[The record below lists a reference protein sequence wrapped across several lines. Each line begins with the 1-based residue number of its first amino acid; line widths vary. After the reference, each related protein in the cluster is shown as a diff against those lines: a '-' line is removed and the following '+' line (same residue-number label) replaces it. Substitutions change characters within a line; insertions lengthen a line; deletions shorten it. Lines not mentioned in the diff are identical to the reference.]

1 MSKRQEIRDRR
12 RKEKIRNR
20 VITIF
25 LVIAG
30 ALLITF
36 ALIIPSLDN
45 IKNSTSATQTAQFTT
60 PSPVIVV
67 TPNTI
72 LAEINGIHIGDPN
85 APVKVDVYGD
95 FRCSACRYYSENI
108 EPQIIQAY
116 VDTGKVY
123 YSFHTFIVID
133 GYDNTDASYR
143 ASLAAMCAADQNM
156 FWPYHENLYA
166 NQVSED
172 ASLFTDERLITMAQN
187 VGLDMTAFTPCLQS
201 KQHAADIES
210 DIAQAHALGVQGTPS
225 AFVNGTSAQITDLAA
240 AIDTALASK

>member
-1 MSKRQEIRDRR
+1 MSKRQEIRDKRR
-12 RKEKIRNR
+12 REKIRNR
-20 VITIF
+20 LITIF

-60 PSPVIVV
+60 PSPVIVI
-67 TPNTI
+67 TPNPI
-72 LAEINGIHIGDPN
+72 LAAVDGVHIGNPN

-95 FRCSACRYYSENI
+95 FRCSACRYFSENI
-108 EPQIIQAY
+108 EPQIIQTY

-123 YSFHTFIVID
+123 LSFYSFIVID

-143 ASLAAMCAADQNM
+143 ASLAAMCAADQNK
-156 FWPYHENLYA
+156 FWPYHDTLYA

-172 ASLFTDERLITMAQN
+172 ASLFTDDRLIAMAQN
-187 VGLDMTAFTPCLQS
+187 VGLEMTTFTSCLQT
-201 KQHAADIES
+201 KQHAADIEN
-210 DIAQAHALGVQGTPS
+210 DIAQGHTLGVTGTPS
-225 AFVNGTSAQITDLAA
+225 PFVNGTYVEFTNLVS